1 MASLNDK
8 EDGEDIGKIS
18 NTFNLNEFALL
29 SSKMELAMQEKVK
42 SLDRDI
48 QNTISA
54 IDENN
59 EQITES
65 YNRRI
70 RKIEEENQTVLK
82 QRNIELA
89 SQMDERGSR

>member
-1 MASLNDK
+1 MRRLTTINEKEEGNDNLA
-8 EDGEDIGKIS
+8 KIS
-18 NTFNLNEFALL
+18 NTFNLNEFAML
-29 SSKMELAMQEKVK
+29 SSKMESAMQEKIK

-59 EQITES
+59 ENITES

-70 RKIEEENQTVLK
+70 RRIEQEVSNST
-82 QRNIELA
+82 
-89 SQMDERGSR
+89 